1 MFYRQTKYEGE
12 PDIGNIAYKF
22 IFTIFLLVFALTFCF
37 FVFLCVLDWPEW
49 APHFLI
55 FCFLFFFLFNV
66 WWSTKGV
73 RYTECQLSIFFLSA
87 LILLAVNK
95 IDQKKQFIELLCLFC
110 FLGWSLSI
118 CILGTHSHLVLEH
131 VNIEH
136 SLGARETW
144 SGLFAFICLFF
155 RLSRHE
161 EPSTVWLKPAFCEWN
176 TPDSVP

>member
-1 MFYRQTKYEGE
+1 MK
-12 PDIGNIAYKF
+12 GNQILATLLTNSYLPF
-22 IFTIFLLVFALTFCF
+22 SFLSLPLL

-49 APHFLI
+49 APNFLV
-55 FCFLFFFLFNV
+55 FCFFVFFLFNV

-144 SGLFAFICLFF
+144 SGLFAFICLFVLQVIQAWRALNSLAQACLLWMKHP
-155 RLSRHE
+155 RLS
-161 EPSTVWLKPAFCEWN
+161 TINV
-176 TPDSVP
+176 